1 MGLAGR
7 MGVQELRSPRSVGA
21 KPSPEPPAG
30 AWLQWVRRYRAASP
44 RAGWAEGV
52 SKQYQQRENTF
63 LSAPQGRVTKRN
75 KEAGGKRREKGRSC
89 SPKAAPPPG
98 RSAGSRPLRGL
109 PPSSTER
116 RLGVQTVP
124 VVSCTQP
131 AGEHTQQPR
140 AHLSRV
146 VRGRPDGAA
155 KRSGAFRHARTLA
168 RRGATRACRSAC
180 PRAGWFFP
188 RERQRGER
196 AGGRLF
202 IWPVW

>member
-1 MGLAGR
+1 
-7 MGVQELRSPRSVGA
+7 MGVQEPCSPHFMGA

-30 AWLQWVRRYRAASP
+30 PGCGGSGGTEQHLPGQ
-44 RAGWAEGV
+44 AGRKGLKVVPTERKHV
-52 SKQYQQRENTF
+52 SVCTAGSSNEKKQR
-63 LSAPQGRVTKRN
+63 GR
-75 KEAGGKRREKGRSC
+75 GKRWEKGRSC

-98 RSAGSRPLRGL
+98 RSAGSRPLRGV

-116 RLGVQTVP
+116 RLVVQTVP

-131 AGEHTQQPR
+131 AREHRQQPR

-146 VRGRPDGAA
+146 VRGRPDGAG
-155 KRSGAFRHARTLA
+155 KRSGAFRRARTLA